1 MSNSITKSDLVN
13 SIASETGL
21 KKVDAERALK
31 AAIGAIETALLAGD
45 KVTLVG
51 FGTFS
56 VAERAAR
63 TGRHPQ
69 TKAPMEI
76 PGSKSIK
83 FKPGKQIKDSLNK

>member
-21 KKVDAERALK
+21 KKADAERALK
-31 AAIGAIETALLAGD
+31 AAIGAIETSLLAGD

-76 PGSKSIK
+76 PASKSIK